1 MWGGDKEMKRD
12 YPIKQCSMPK
22 AKNLANLHTTIG
34 LESHLTE
41 WTDPKVVYLLLRKYK
56 SQQGYVNT
64 Y

>member
-1 MWGGDKEMKRD
+1 MKRD

-41 WTDPKVVYLLLRKYK
+41 WTDPKVVYLLLRKSK